1 MKHFLQTILKGL
13 LVLSPL
19 LFFGQEI
26 TTIRVSVPDKTDE
39 VFISGNQE
47 NLGNWQAD
55 KVKMKKIS
63 DYEREVS
70 LNLSFKILKEELLLP

>member
-63 DYEREVS
+63 
-70 LNLSFKILKEELLLP
+70 LI